1 MCLKC
6 GGFSTICFHF
16 VFLSIWRL
24 SGLFPS
30 FSLSLI
36 IWQRSLSLSCILC
49 FIKSAMSTILYM
61 IFIIIGNN
69 IYRDI
74 KHQTPLFMLLVYP
87 CYPVSDIKILFSR
100 TKMCLTTAKAD
111 TKSFFMNCNFVCV
124 CCISISSLHWLVFF
138 CIFVNFVKHLLTS
151 TTKRKWER

>member
-16 VFLSIWRL
+16 VFLSILRL

-61 IFIIIGNN
+61 IFIIIGNK

-74 KHQTPLFMLLVYP
+74 KHQTPLFMLLVCP
-87 CYPVSDIKILFSR
+87 CYPVSDIKFLFSR
-100 TKMCLTTAKAD
+100 TKNEFND
-111 TKSFFMNCNFVCV
+111 SKSSHKELSWNVLFFVCIALAFPV
-124 CCISISSLHWLVFF
+124 YIGLCSFVFLLLLSSIY
-138 CIFVNFVKHLLTS
+138 
-151 TTKRKWER
+151 

>member
-16 VFLSIWRL
+16 VFLSILRL

-61 IFIIIGNN
+61 IFIIIGNK

-74 KHQTPLFMLLVYP
+74 KHQTPLFMLLVCP
-87 CYPVSDIKILFSR
+87 CYPVSDIKFLFSR
-100 TKMCLTTAKAD
+100 TKMSLS
-111 TKSFFMNCNFVCV
+111 KSSHKELSWIVILFVCV
-124 CCISISSLHWLVFF
+124 ALAFPVYIGLCSFVFLLILSSIY
-138 CIFVNFVKHLLTS
+138 
-151 TTKRKWER
+151 